1 MALLY
6 LMPLSPVVEPRQLKD
21 AGPNTLV
28 VIRGRV
34 ACLDEAGNL
43 SDPPSGCGKQTSRFG
58 LVDKDA
64 RLHSFDPADSST
76 AIFSDERVRAR
87 DLQVTARLN
96 SKKQLELIKAQ
107 SIREG
112 KLYDIYYFC
121 EICNIRAYAPGPCP
135 CCRNELE
142 FRETPP

>member
-1 MALLY
+1 MALICS
-6 LMPLSPVVEPRQLKD
+6 MSLSPIVEARQLRD
-21 AGPNTLV
+21 GDSRALA
-28 VIRGRV
+28 VIRGRAV
-34 ACLDEAGNL
+34 CLDESGNQRDAL
-43 SDPPSGCGKQTSRFG
+43 FGCDQRPLRFG

-64 RLHSFDPADSST
+64 KLYGFDPADSST
-76 AIFSDERVRAR
+76 AVFTDARVRAR

-96 SKKQLELIKAQ
+96 AKKRLELIKVQ

-121 EICNIRAYAPGPCP
+121 EICNIRAYVPGPCP
-135 CCRNELE
+135 CCQNELE